1 MAAPDGEDL
10 GISMKRIIALSSLL
24 LGFLLLFTASMIAAA
39 GPSSASLLVETDEL
53 AKVLTDPNLRILD
66 ARSAAEYRQ
75 GHIPGAINLPALAT
89 EDLSANRRGF
99 PIEPQRAEQIF
110 RAAGINRASRVVVYD
125 NQGHRFAARVFYVLE
140 FFGHSHVQ
148 VLNGGIAK
156 WAGEGRALTL
166 NAPSVAPGDFQ
177 PQAHA
182 SVIATADWVKEHLG
196 DPNVQLVD
204 ARPAQEF
211 GGPYGGHIPG
221 AINIEWTRVLAPGAR
236 PTLLDRAALE
246 KLFSQAQVSRSKEVV
261 CYCQMG
267 LRAAEIYFSL
277 RLLGY
282 PRVRLYDGSWEEW
295 SADPALPVEK

>member
-1 MAAPDGEDL
+1 
-10 GISMKRIIALSSLL
+10 MKRFIALTILL
-24 LGFLLLFTASMIAAA
+24 SGFLLLFTVGVIAAER
-39 GPSSASLLVETDEL
+39 PSSASLLVETDEL

-66 ARSAAEYRQ
+66 ARTTAEYRQ
-75 GHIPGAINLPALAT
+75 GHIPSAVNLPAPAT
-89 EDLSANRRGF
+89 EDLAANKRGF
-99 PIEPQRAEQIF
+99 PIEPERAEQLF
-110 RAAGINRASRVVVYD
+110 RAAGINRASRVIVYD
-125 NQGHRFAARVFYVLE
+125 NQGHRFATWVFYVLE

-166 NAPSVAPGDFQ
+166 NAPSVAAGDFQ

-182 SVIATADWVKEHLG
+182 SVIATADWVKQHLG

-204 ARPAQEF
+204 ARSPQEF
-211 GGPYGGHIPG
+211 QGPAGGHIPG
-221 AINIEWTRVLAPGAR
+221 AVNVEWRRVLAPGTS
-236 PTLLDRAALE
+236 PTLLDRAELE
-246 KLFSQAQVSRSKEVV
+246 KLFSQAQVSPGKEVV

-267 LRAAEIYFSL
+267 MRAAEIYFTL

-295 SADPALPVEK
+295 SANPSLPVEK